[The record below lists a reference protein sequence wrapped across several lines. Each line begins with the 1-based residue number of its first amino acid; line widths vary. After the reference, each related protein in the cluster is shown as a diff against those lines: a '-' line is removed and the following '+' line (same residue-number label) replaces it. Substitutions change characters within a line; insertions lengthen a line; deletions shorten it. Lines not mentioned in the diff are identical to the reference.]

1 MTDML
6 IYVASLADYNAGRL
20 HGKHIKIH
28 GQDADEI
35 LAEIKREVL
44 DTSREPVAEEW
55 AIHDY
60 EGFGKYRVS
69 EYESV
74 QRIAL
79 FGKVAE
85 EIEDENDVEAFMYWV
100 GASQVDTNDYSDDV
114 PGIIEKFREQ
124 YRGTWDSFKDFVLES
139 EYGSMFL
146 GLDTLKEALKEYAKH
161 SYTPNAAQA
170 SYEDLVERLESH
182 IDWDSAVETFRSES
196 SYDTERTPDN
206 TQVWVF
212 DLSA

>member
-28 GQDADEI
+28 GQDAEEI
-35 LAEIKREVL
+35 LAEIKRDVL

-55 AIHDY
+55 AIHDH

-69 EYESV
+69 EHESI

-85 EIEDENDVEAFMYWV
+85 EINDENDIEAFLYWV
-100 GASQVDTNDYSDDV
+100 GASQVDTNDYLDDV
-114 PGIIEKFREQ
+114 DGIVEKFREAF
-124 YRGTWDSFKDFVLES
+124 RGTWDSWKDFVMES
-139 EYGSMFL
+139 DYGSMYL
-146 GLDTLKEALKEYAKH
+146 GLDTIKEALEKLAER
-161 SYTPNAAQA
+161 SYTPKAAKA
-170 SYEDLVERLESH
+170 GMEELFNRLEAH
-182 IDWDSAVETFRSES
+182 IDWDLVARDFEMES
-196 SYDTERTPDN
+196 NYDVERTPDN

-212 DLSA
+212 DLSD